1 MSFVYI
7 TLGTPSIQSLDIR
20 KMPKLTDMQIRAW
33 IKAGERFEGRA
44 DGGGLYLRYRQV
56 DQSPS
61 WRFRYKFSGKQR
73 AMVIGSYAELS
84 LSKARETAKE
94 LAARVALGYD
104 VAGEKQERKAK
115 ALAKMEA
122 EKNAMRVSDLAAEY
136 FERQIL
142 PRWKHP
148 DILRRRIDKDINP
161 HIGRMKV
168 EDVKPRH
175 IDDMLKA
182 IVDRGAPTIAT
193 DVLRWTRRIFDYG
206 IKRHA
211 LEINPC
217 SAFEVSDAGG
227 KEVSRDRWLTRDEL
241 IQLFRAMRTAKGF
254 SRQNEI
260 TFKLLLALCVRKMEL
275 CAARWEEFDLDKGIW
290 HLPEERSKNGDAI
303 DIPLAPPVV
312 EWLRELYTFSCNS
325 AWVLPARKMQNRMIP
340 HIQESTLPVA
350 LAKVRA
356 EMPDVPNFT
365 IHDFRR
371 TARTHLA
378 ALGVDPV
385 VAERCLNHRIKGVEG
400 IYNRHQYFDE
410 RKAALAQWA
419 DLLVALERGEDY
431 NVTPI
436 KKSNLRTVI

>member
-1 MSFVYI
+1 MA
-7 TLGTPSIQSLDIR
+7 
-20 KMPKLTDMQIRAW
+20 KLTDMQIRAW
-33 IKAGERFEGRA
+33 IKVGERFEGRS
-44 DGGGLYLRYRQV
+44 DGNGLYLCFPKNYAI
-56 DQSPS
+56 PF
-61 WRFRYKFSGKQR
+61 WRFRYKFVGKPR
-73 AMVIGSYAELS
+73 SMVIASYGELS
-84 LSKARETAKE
+84 LSKARDTAKE
-94 LAARVALGYD
+94 LSARVSLGYD
-104 VAGEKQERKAK
+104 VAGEKQERKAE
-115 ALAKMEA
+115 ALEKMEA
-122 EKNAMRVSDLAAEY
+122 EKNAMRVSELAAEY

-161 HIGRMKV
+161 HIGSMKL

-211 LEINPC
+211 LEVNPC
-217 SAFEVSDAGG
+217 SAFEVADAGG

-241 IQLFRAMRTAKGF
+241 IRLFQAMRMAKGF

-275 CAARWEEFDLDKGIW
+275 CAARWEEFDFDAAIW
-290 HLPEERSKNGDAI
+290 HLPAERSKNGDAI
-303 DIPLAPPVV
+303 DIPLPPPAV
-312 EWLRELYTFSCNS
+312 EWLKELHTFSCNS

-356 EMPDVPNFT
+356 EMADVENVT

-378 ALGVDPV
+378 SLGVDPV

-419 DLLVALERGEDY
+419 ALLVALERGEDY

-436 KKSNLRTVI
+436 NRTHKTA

>member
-1 MSFVYI
+1 MRFVYI
-7 TLGTPSIQSLDIR
+7 TLGTPPIQSLDIR

-33 IKAGERFEGRA
+33 IKSGERFEGRA
-44 DGGGLYLRYRQV
+44 DGNGLYLRYREA
-56 DQSPS
+56 DKIPT
-61 WRFRYKFSGKQR
+61 WRFRYKLAGKSR
-73 AMVIGSYAELS
+73 AMLIGSYAELS
-84 LSKARETAKE
+84 LAKARESAKE
-94 LAARVALGYD
+94 LSARVSLGYD
-104 VAGEKQERKAK
+104 VAGEKQERKTE

-122 EKNAMRVSDLAAEY
+122 EKNAMRVSELAAEY

-161 HIGRMKV
+161 CIGSMKV
-168 EDVKPRH
+168 EDVKSRH
-175 IDDMLKA
+175 IDDMLKG

-217 SAFEVSDAGG
+217 SAFEVADAGG
-227 KEVSRDRWLTRDEL
+227 KEVARDRWLTREEL
-241 IQLFRAMRTAKGF
+241 IRLFQAMRMAKGF
-254 SRQNEI
+254 SRQNEL
-260 TFKLLLALCVRKMEL
+260 TFKLLLTLCVRKMEL
-275 CAARWEEFDLDKGIW
+275 CAARWEEFDLDRAIW

-303 DIPLAPPVV
+303 DIPLPPPAVA
-312 EWLRELYTFSCNS
+312 WLRELHTFSCNT
-325 AWVLPARKMQNRMIP
+325 AWVLPARKMQSRMIP

-350 LAKVRA
+350 LAKVRH

-365 IHDFRR
+365 FHDFRR

-385 VAERCLNHRIKGVEG
+385 VAERCLNHKIKGVEG

-410 RKAALAQWA
+410 RRAALTQWA
-419 DLLVALERGEDY
+419 GLLVALEAGEQY

-436 KKSNLRTVI
+436 KLAK

>member
-1 MSFVYI
+1 
-7 TLGTPSIQSLDIR
+7 
-20 KMPKLTDMQIRAW
+20 MPKLTDMQIRAW
-33 IKAGERFEGRA
+33 IKAGERFEGRS
-44 DGGGLYLRYRQV
+44 DGNGLYLSYRENYKTPV
-56 DQSPS
+56 
-61 WRFRYKFSGKQR
+61 WRFRYKFAGKSR
-73 AMVIGSYAELS
+73 AMLIGSYAELS
-84 LSKARETAKE
+84 LARARETAKE
-94 LAARVALGYD
+94 LSARVALGYD
-104 VAGEKQERKAK
+104 VAGEKQERKAE
-115 ALAKMEA
+115 ALAKIEA
-122 EKNAMRVSDLAAEY
+122 KKSALYVSELAAEY

-161 HIGRMKV
+161 CIGRMRV

-175 IDDMLKA
+175 IDDMLKG

-227 KEVSRDRWLTRDEL
+227 KEIARDRWLNRSEL
-241 IQLFRAMRTAKGF
+241 IKLFQAMRKAKGF
-254 SRQNEI
+254 SRQNEL

-275 CAARWEEFDLDKGIW
+275 CAARWEEFDLDAAIW

-303 DIPLAPPVV
+303 DIPLPLAAV
-312 EWLRELYTFSCNS
+312 EWLKELLTFSCNS
-325 AWVLPARKMQNRMIP
+325 AWVLPARKMQHRMIP

-356 EMPDVPNFT
+356 EMPGVPNFT

-385 VAERCLNHRIKGVEG
+385 VAERCLNHKIKGVEG
-400 IYNRHQYFDE
+400 IYNRHQYFNE
-410 RKAALAQWA
+410 RKAALNLWA
-419 DLLVALERGEDY
+419 DLLLTLEQGEDY

-436 KKSNLRTVI
+436 KKAHKLS

>member
-1 MSFVYI
+1 M
-7 TLGTPSIQSLDIR
+7 L
-20 KMPKLTDMQIRAW
+20 
-33 IKAGERFEGRA
+33 
-44 DGGGLYLRYRQV
+44 
-56 DQSPS
+56 
-61 WRFRYKFSGKQR
+61 
-73 AMVIGSYAELS
+73 IGSYAELS
-84 LSKARETAKE
+84 LARARETAKE
-94 LAARVALGYD
+94 LSARVALGYD
-104 VAGEKQERKAK
+104 VAGEKQERKAE
-115 ALAKMEA
+115 ALAKIEA
-122 EKNAMRVSDLAAEY
+122 KKSALYVSELAAEY

-161 HIGRMKV
+161 CIGRMRV

-175 IDDMLKA
+175 IDDMLKG

-227 KEVSRDRWLTRDEL
+227 KEIARDRWLNRSEL
-241 IQLFRAMRTAKGF
+241 IKLFQAMRKAKGF
-254 SRQNEI
+254 SRQNEL

-275 CAARWEEFDLDKGIW
+275 CAARWEEFDLDAAIW

-303 DIPLAPPVV
+303 DIPLPLAAV
-312 EWLRELYTFSCNS
+312 EWLKELLTFSCNS
-325 AWVLPARKMQNRMIP
+325 AWVLPARKMQHRMIP

-385 VAERCLNHRIKGVEG
+385 VAERCLNHKIKGVEG
-400 IYNRHQYFDE
+400 IYNRHQYFNE
-410 RKAALAQWA
+410 RKAALNLWA
-419 DLLVALERGEDY
+419 DLLLTLEQGEDY

-436 KKSNLRTVI
+436 KKAHKLS